1 MKCEDA
7 RLVLSTAADDA
18 ALAPDSTAL
27 TEHLADCAACR
38 AYEERLG
45 ELRRH
50 FRFEPVDDVP
60 DVTARVLAA
69 VAGTRPRPQLV
80 LLRVAAVFAAFA
92 VAGAAFFGL
101 TRRDAGQV
109 IAADI
114 PSRILDAQRDIAT
127 LTADVAL
134 VERGWHPEV
143 PVREYRGRLS
153 YVAPES
159 LRLELSDGTGYPDGG
174 WVANDTDYVASD
186 GVLWWRG
193 PAPCPRELQPGCTPP
208 EPQVTALQ
216 AVEPFPDATPLPLDL
231 VVPTASFTGSGMLRP
246 LGEQVV
252 AGRDAVG
259 VEVTA
264 AQLDPLLSG
273 LRRAGNWRELHPS
286 DRVEL
291 WLDREALVPLAL
303 AVFPASGDD
312 RATWAARRGYA
323 DPPGVPV
330 LEAAWR
336 NVAVDSGVSAPFPS
350 PPEDSRPADAGFR
363 RADHTPPD
371 VPTPGLLPG
380 LEPHRAGRVKV
391 GTGPLVWV
399 RSWSD
404 GRAWLKIAATS
415 EWPGGRLFGD
425 LGDVVRRV
433 DVEGAGTI
441 YVSDDGRRIAI
452 HAGSRDLVVSGSV
465 PPGQLLAAATSM
477 GVTGL
482 PVPGDWTEASTA
494 SVDQAAAAL
503 PGLVVPA
510 GLDGFGGPA
519 VRLADGVA
527 TLTYAGPGARGFVV
541 VAAAGD
547 LSPPL
552 EADVRG
558 VEVRGLAGRYSPA
571 RGILEWVEDGI
582 AYSLRSSALSQDEL
596 VAIAGEMRRP

>member
-1 MKCEDA
+1 MKCDEA
-7 RLVLSTAADDA
+7 RVLLSAAADDA
-18 ALAPDSTAL
+18 AGGAETTAL
-27 TEHLADCAACR
+27 HEHVAGCAACR
-38 AYEERLG
+38 AYRERLG

-50 FRFEPVDDVP
+50 FRFETADDVP
-60 DVTARVLAA
+60 DVTAGVLAA
-69 VAGTRPRPQLV
+69 VGGTRPRPQLV
-80 LLRVAAVFAAFA
+80 AVRVAAVFAAFA

-101 TRRDAGQV
+101 ARRDAGQV

-114 PSRILDAQRDIAT
+114 PSRILDAQRDITT
-127 LTADVAL
+127 LTADLAV
-134 VERGWHPEV
+134 VERGWHPDV
-143 PVREYRGRLS
+143 PVREYRGSLA

-159 LRLELSDGTGYPDGG
+159 LRLALADVTGYPGGG
-174 WVANDTDYVASD
+174 WVPNDTDYVASD

-193 PAPCPRELQPGCTPP
+193 PAPCPQELQPGCSPP
-208 EPQVTALQ
+208 QPQVTALV

-252 AGRDAVG
+252 AGREAVG

-273 LRRAGNWRELHPS
+273 LRRAGNWREVHPG

-303 AVFPASGDD
+303 AVFPAPGDD

-336 NVAVDSGVSAPFPS
+336 NVSIDAGVAEPFPS
-350 PPEDSRPADAGFR
+350 PPAGSEPADAGFR
-363 RADHTPPD
+363 RGDHTPPD
-371 VPTPGLLPG
+371 VPTPGLLPDMQ
-380 LEPHRAGRVKV
+380 PHRAGQVKV

-425 LGDVVRRV
+425 LGEVVRRV

-452 HAGSRDLVVSGSV
+452 HAGDRDLVVTGSV
-465 PPGQLLAAATSM
+465 PPGQLLAAATSL
-477 GVTGL
+477 GVSGE
-482 PVPGDWTEASTA
+482 PVPANWVEASSA
-494 SVDQAAAAL
+494 SVEEAAAVV
-503 PGLVVPA
+503 PGLLAPA
-510 GLDGFGGPA
+510 DLDGFGGPA
-519 VRLADGVA
+519 VRLDDEVA
-527 TLTYAGPGARGFVV
+527 TLTYAGPGTRGFVL
-541 VAAAGD
+541 VAAAGE

-558 VEVRGLAGRYSPA
+558 VEVRGLPGRYSPD
-571 RGILEWVEDGI
+571 RGILEWVEGGI
-582 AYSLRSSALSQDEL
+582 AYSLRGAALSQDEL
-596 VAIAGEMRRP
+596 VAIAAEMRRP

>member
-1 MKCEDA
+1 MKCDDA
-7 RLVLSTAADDA
+7 RMAMSVLADDVGVDGA
-18 ALAPDSTAL
+18 GLD
-27 TEHLADCAACR
+27 EHLGGCAACR
-38 AYEERLG
+38 AYQARLG

-50 FRFEPVDDVP
+50 FRFEPVEDVP

-69 VAGTRPRPQLV
+69 VGGTRPRPQLV
-80 LLRVAAVFAAFA
+80 LVRVAAVFVAFA

-101 TRRDAGQV
+101 AQRDGGRV

-114 PSRILDAQRDIAT
+114 PTRILEAQREIAT
-127 LTADVAL
+127 LTADLAV
-134 VERGWHPEV
+134 VERGWHPAV
-143 PVREYRGRLS
+143 PVREYRGSLA

-159 LRLELSDGTGYPDGG
+159 LRLALADATAYPDAS
-174 WVANDTDYVASD
+174 WVRNDTEYVASD

-193 PAPCPRELQPGCTPP
+193 PAPCPQELQPVCTPP
-208 EPQVTALQ
+208 EPQVTALV

-264 AQLDPLLSG
+264 AQLDPLLAG
-273 LRRAGNWRELHPS
+273 LRRAGNWREVHPA

-303 AVFPASGDD
+303 AVFPAPGED

-323 DPPGVPV
+323 DPQGVPV

-336 NVAVDSGVSAPFPS
+336 NLEIDAGVAAPFPS
-350 PPEDSRPADAGFR
+350 PPIGSVPADAGFR
-363 RADHTPPD
+363 RADHAAPD
-371 VPTPGLLPG
+371 VPVPGLLPDMQ
-380 LEPHRAGRVKV
+380 PHRAGIVRV
-391 GTGPLVWV
+391 GTGPLVGV

-404 GRAWLKIAATS
+404 GRAWLKVAATP

-433 DVEGAGTI
+433 DVEGAGTV
-441 YVSDDGRRIAI
+441 YVSDDGRRVAI
-452 HAGSRDLVVSGSV
+452 HAAGADLVITGSV
-465 PPGQLLAAATSM
+465 PPGQLLAAATSL
-477 GVTGL
+477 GVTGQ
-482 PVPGDWTEASTA
+482 PVPAGWVEASSA
-494 SVDQAAAAL
+494 SLADAEAAL
-503 PGLVVPA
+503 PGLVAPLA
-510 GLDGFGGPA
+510 PDGFGPPA
-519 VRLADGVA
+519 NRVDGGVA
-527 TLTYAGPGARGFVV
+527 TLTYAGPGMRGFVL

-547 LSPPL
+547 LPPPL

-558 VEVRGLAGRYSPA
+558 VEVRGLPGRYSPE

-582 AYSLRSSALSQDEL
+582 AYSLRSAALSQDEL
-596 VAIAGEMRRP
+596 VGIATDMRRP